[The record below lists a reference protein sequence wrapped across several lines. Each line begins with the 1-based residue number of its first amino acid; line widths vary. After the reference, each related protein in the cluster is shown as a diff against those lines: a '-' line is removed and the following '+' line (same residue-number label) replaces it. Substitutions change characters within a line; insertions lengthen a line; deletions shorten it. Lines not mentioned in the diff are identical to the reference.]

1 MNKDNTHTH
10 NIKNKELLHIN
21 DVIFKDSIQSA
32 IIPNKN
38 IASSSNKNSVGSDA
52 ISSSILESSVKNKA
66 LDINMTDAVKISSAL
81 NKVSFDDDVS
91 IKKMTSKSEDNP
103 TKYPTSSSKEIDQ
116 NHIELLKDI
125 ERIPDRM
132 AFKISEVS
140 DLTGIKSYVLR
151 YWESE
156 FEQLKPKK
164 AINNRRMYT
173 QKDVTTIILIKK
185 LLYKDKYSIEGAKK
199 ALKHL
204 QAEIKKE
211 HKVSIQSHQQ
221 QKAIDHLKD
230 LISEISS
237 LKKSL
242 CESIED

>member
-1 MNKDNTHTH
+1 MDKDNTHTH
-10 NIKNKELLHIN
+10 STKNKDSLHIN

-38 IASSSNKNSVGSDA
+38 IASSSNENSVDSDA
-52 ISSSILESSVKNKA
+52 TSSSTLKPSINEA
-66 LDINMTDAVKISSAL
+66 LDINMTDAVKISSSL
-81 NKVSFDDDVS
+81 NNVSFDDDAS
-91 IKKMTSKSEDNP
+91 MKKVASKSEDNP
-103 TKYPTSSSKEIDQ
+103 TEYLVSSPKEIDQ
-116 NHIELLKDI
+116 NHIELLEDL

-140 DLTGIKSYVLR
+140 DLTRIKSYVLR

-204 QAEIKKE
+204 QAEVKKE

-230 LISEISS
+230 LISGISS

>member
-1 MNKDNTHTH
+1 MDKDNTHTH
-10 NIKNKELLHIN
+10 NIKNKDLLHIN

-32 IIPNKN
+32 IIPNKD
-38 IASSSNKNSVGSDA
+38 ISSSLNEDSIGNDA
-52 ISSSILESSVKNKA
+52 ASSSILEPSVNEA
-66 LDINMTDAVKISSAL
+66 LDINMTDAVKVSSAL
-81 NKVSFDDDVS
+81 NNVSFDDDVS
-91 IKKMTSKSEDNP
+91 IKEMASKSEDNP
-103 TKYPTSSSKEIDQ
+103 TGYPISSPKKIDQ
-116 NHIELLKDI
+116 NHMELLEDL

-140 DLTGIKSYVLR
+140 DLTRIKSYVLR

-173 QKDVTTIILIKK
+173 QKDVTTVMLIKK
-185 LLYKDKYSIEGAKK
+185 LLYRDKYSIEGAKK

-204 QAEIKKE
+204 QAEVKKE

-230 LISEISS
+230 LISGISS